1 MTATLSVIL
10 ICLLLSAF
18 FSGMEI
24 AFLTSNK
31 LRIEIDKSKKGV
43 TQALIDLF
51 ISHSGMYITTL
62 LVGNNVV
69 MVIYGIFMS
78 DLLVKQ
84 FEFLHLSIGVEL
96 FVETLV
102 STLIILVFA
111 EFLPKTVFRLR
122 SNLFLKLFSVPVFLF
137 YLLFFPLSYFS
148 VWLGGWLL
156 RIFTGR
162 KLGHKEPNRAFGK
175 VDLNNL
181 IEEGEV
187 NARQEEEMH
196 EIKLFRNALDFSEVK
211 LRECIVPRPDVVALS
226 IDSSIEELTQLF
238 IDTGLSRILIYKE
251 SIDDIIGYVH
261 ISTLFKDP
269 PTIAK
274 ALSRVLIVPETMSA
288 QRLLN
293 LFIRDQKSV
302 AVVVDEFGITAG
314 IVTIEDIME
323 EIFGEI
329 EDEHDHLNLKEVM
342 ISEQE
347 YIIEGSM
354 NLDDI
359 NDRLE
364 TDLVSEDYDS
374 LGGFIIEHLDRLP
387 EVGDEV
393 CTDNGIRLI
402 VEALDKNRVESV
414 RMYLPEKHDADNK
427 SELSSS
433 ESAAQTA
440 FTEEIIHLIPISN
453 INEHIKIPYLDLT
466 DLDTEF
472 LLCLSFKSYYIS
484 DNQSLAQHQ
493 SSFFLTAAITAPAAN
508 ASPAIGTIGSCR
520 VSCLHCFIIILRIFL
535 IRIFR
540 CFFKVRF
547 QSQRSVNFKRKL
559 RFI

>member
-1 MTATLSVIL
+1 MTATLSVRL
-10 ICLLLSAF
+10 SCLLLSAF

-347 YIIEGSM
+347 YIFSG
-354 NLDDI
+354 
-359 NDRLE
+359 RLE
-364 TDLVSEDYDS
+364 VDY
-374 LGGFIIEHLDRLP
+374 LNEKYHLDLEEREEYETLAGLVLYFNQSIP
-387 EVGDEV
+387 QEGE
-393 CTDNGIRLI
+393 TI
-402 VEALDKNRVESV
+402 VVNNLTFKILSVKNARI
-414 RMYLPEKHDADNK
+414 
-427 SELSSS
+427 
-433 ESAAQTA
+433 
-440 FTEEIIHLIPISN
+440 EEI
-453 INEHIKIPYLDLT
+453 
-466 DLDTEF
+466 
-472 LLCLSFKSYYIS
+472 
-484 DNQSLAQHQ
+484 
-493 SSFFLTAAITAPAAN
+493 
-508 ASPAIGTIGSCR
+508 
-520 VSCLHCFIIILRIFL
+520 
-535 IRIFR
+535 
-540 CFFKVRF
+540 KVCM
-547 QSQRSVNFKRKL
+547 
-559 RFI
+559 

>member
-148 VWLGGWLL
+148 VGLGGWLL

-347 YIIEGSM
+347 YIFSG
-354 NLDDI
+354 
-359 NDRLE
+359 RLE
-364 TDLVSEDYDS
+364 VDY
-374 LGGFIIEHLDRLP
+374 LNEKYHLDLEEREEYETLAGLVLYFNQSIP
-387 EVGDEV
+387 QEGE
-393 CTDNGIRLI
+393 TI
-402 VEALDKNRVESV
+402 VVNDLTFKILSVKNARI
-414 RMYLPEKHDADNK
+414 
-427 SELSSS
+427 
-433 ESAAQTA
+433 
-440 FTEEIIHLIPISN
+440 EEI
-453 INEHIKIPYLDLT
+453 
-466 DLDTEF
+466 
-472 LLCLSFKSYYIS
+472 
-484 DNQSLAQHQ
+484 
-493 SSFFLTAAITAPAAN
+493 
-508 ASPAIGTIGSCR
+508 
-520 VSCLHCFIIILRIFL
+520 
-535 IRIFR
+535 
-540 CFFKVRF
+540 KVCM
-547 QSQRSVNFKRKL
+547 
-559 RFI
+559 

>member
-274 ALSRVLIVPETMSA
+274 ALSRELIVPETMSA

-347 YIIEGSM
+347 YIFSG
-354 NLDDI
+354 
-359 NDRLE
+359 RLE
-364 TDLVSEDYDS
+364 VDY
-374 LGGFIIEHLDRLP
+374 LNEKYHLDLEEREEYETLAGLVLYFNQSIP
-387 EVGDEV
+387 QEGE
-393 CTDNGIRLI
+393 TI
-402 VEALDKNRVESV
+402 VVNDLTFKILSVKNARI
-414 RMYLPEKHDADNK
+414 
-427 SELSSS
+427 
-433 ESAAQTA
+433 
-440 FTEEIIHLIPISN
+440 EEI
-453 INEHIKIPYLDLT
+453 
-466 DLDTEF
+466 
-472 LLCLSFKSYYIS
+472 
-484 DNQSLAQHQ
+484 
-493 SSFFLTAAITAPAAN
+493 
-508 ASPAIGTIGSCR
+508 
-520 VSCLHCFIIILRIFL
+520 
-535 IRIFR
+535 
-540 CFFKVRF
+540 KVCM
-547 QSQRSVNFKRKL
+547 
-559 RFI
+559 

>member
-274 ALSRVLIVPETMSA
+274 ALSRVLIVPETMSS

-347 YIIEGSM
+347 YIFSG
-354 NLDDI
+354 
-359 NDRLE
+359 RLE
-364 TDLVSEDYDS
+364 VDY
-374 LGGFIIEHLDRLP
+374 LNEKYHLDLEEREEYETLAGLVLYFNQSIP
-387 EVGDEV
+387 QEGE
-393 CTDNGIRLI
+393 TI
-402 VEALDKNRVESV
+402 VVNDLTFKILSVKNARI
-414 RMYLPEKHDADNK
+414 
-427 SELSSS
+427 
-433 ESAAQTA
+433 
-440 FTEEIIHLIPISN
+440 EEI
-453 INEHIKIPYLDLT
+453 
-466 DLDTEF
+466 
-472 LLCLSFKSYYIS
+472 
-484 DNQSLAQHQ
+484 
-493 SSFFLTAAITAPAAN
+493 
-508 ASPAIGTIGSCR
+508 
-520 VSCLHCFIIILRIFL
+520 
-535 IRIFR
+535 
-540 CFFKVRF
+540 KVCM
-547 QSQRSVNFKRKL
+547 
-559 RFI
+559 

>member
-226 IDSSIEELTQLF
+226 IDSSIGRV
-238 IDTGLSRILIYKE
+238 DP
-251 SIDDIIGYVH
+251 
-261 ISTLFKDP
+261 TLY
-269 PTIAK
+269 
-274 ALSRVLIVPETMSA
+274 RYRIVPD
-288 QRLLN
+288 
-293 LFIRDQKSV
+293 F
-302 AVVVDEFGITAG
+302 
-314 IVTIEDIME
+314 
-323 EIFGEI
+323 
-329 EDEHDHLNLKEVM
+329 
-342 ISEQE
+342 
-347 YIIEGSM
+347 
-354 NLDDI
+354 
-359 NDRLE
+359 
-364 TDLVSEDYDS
+364 DL
-374 LGGFIIEHLDRLP
+374 
-387 EVGDEV
+387 
-393 CTDNGIRLI
+393 
-402 VEALDKNRVESV
+402 
-414 RMYLPEKHDADNK
+414 
-427 SELSSS
+427 
-433 ESAAQTA
+433 
-440 FTEEIIHLIPISN
+440 
-453 INEHIKIPYLDLT
+453 
-466 DLDTEF
+466 
-472 LLCLSFKSYYIS
+472 
-484 DNQSLAQHQ
+484 
-493 SSFFLTAAITAPAAN
+493 
-508 ASPAIGTIGSCR
+508 
-520 VSCLHCFIIILRIFL
+520 
-535 IRIFR
+535 
-540 CFFKVRF
+540 
-547 QSQRSVNFKRKL
+547 
-559 RFI
+559 

>member
-137 YLLFFPLSYFS
+137 DLLFFPLSYFS

-347 YIIEGSM
+347 YIFSG
-354 NLDDI
+354 
-359 NDRLE
+359 RLE
-364 TDLVSEDYDS
+364 VDY
-374 LGGFIIEHLDRLP
+374 LNEKYHLDLEEREEYETLAGLVLYFNQSIP
-387 EVGDEV
+387 QEGE
-393 CTDNGIRLI
+393 TI
-402 VEALDKNRVESV
+402 VVNNLTFKILSVKNARI
-414 RMYLPEKHDADNK
+414 
-427 SELSSS
+427 
-433 ESAAQTA
+433 
-440 FTEEIIHLIPISN
+440 EEI
-453 INEHIKIPYLDLT
+453 
-466 DLDTEF
+466 
-472 LLCLSFKSYYIS
+472 
-484 DNQSLAQHQ
+484 
-493 SSFFLTAAITAPAAN
+493 
-508 ASPAIGTIGSCR
+508 
-520 VSCLHCFIIILRIFL
+520 
-535 IRIFR
+535 
-540 CFFKVRF
+540 KVCM
-547 QSQRSVNFKRKL
+547 
-559 RFI
+559 

>member
-288 QRLLN
+288 HRLLN

-347 YIIEGSM
+347 YIFSG
-354 NLDDI
+354 
-359 NDRLE
+359 RLE
-364 TDLVSEDYDS
+364 VDY
-374 LGGFIIEHLDRLP
+374 LNEKYHLDLEEREEYETLAGLVLYFNQSIP
-387 EVGDEV
+387 QEGE
-393 CTDNGIRLI
+393 TI
-402 VEALDKNRVESV
+402 VVNDLTFKILSVKNARI
-414 RMYLPEKHDADNK
+414 
-427 SELSSS
+427 
-433 ESAAQTA
+433 
-440 FTEEIIHLIPISN
+440 EEI
-453 INEHIKIPYLDLT
+453 
-466 DLDTEF
+466 
-472 LLCLSFKSYYIS
+472 
-484 DNQSLAQHQ
+484 
-493 SSFFLTAAITAPAAN
+493 
-508 ASPAIGTIGSCR
+508 
-520 VSCLHCFIIILRIFL
+520 
-535 IRIFR
+535 
-540 CFFKVRF
+540 KVCM
-547 QSQRSVNFKRKL
+547 
-559 RFI
+559 

>member
-347 YIIEGSM
+347 YIFSG
-354 NLDDI
+354 
-359 NDRLE
+359 RLE
-364 TDLVSEDYDS
+364 VDY
-374 LGGFIIEHLDRLP
+374 LNEKYHLDLEEREEYETLAGLVLYFNQSIP
-387 EVGDEV
+387 QEGEA
-393 CTDNGIRLI
+393 I
-402 VEALDKNRVESV
+402 VVNNLTFKILSVKNARI
-414 RMYLPEKHDADNK
+414 
-427 SELSSS
+427 
-433 ESAAQTA
+433 
-440 FTEEIIHLIPISN
+440 EEI
-453 INEHIKIPYLDLT
+453 
-466 DLDTEF
+466 
-472 LLCLSFKSYYIS
+472 
-484 DNQSLAQHQ
+484 
-493 SSFFLTAAITAPAAN
+493 
-508 ASPAIGTIGSCR
+508 
-520 VSCLHCFIIILRIFL
+520 
-535 IRIFR
+535 
-540 CFFKVRF
+540 KVCM
-547 QSQRSVNFKRKL
+547 
-559 RFI
+559 

>member
-111 EFLPKTVFRLR
+111 EFVPKTVFRLR

-347 YIIEGSM
+347 YIFSG
-354 NLDDI
+354 
-359 NDRLE
+359 RLE
-364 TDLVSEDYDS
+364 VDY
-374 LGGFIIEHLDRLP
+374 LNEKYHLDLEEREEYETLAGLVLYFNQSIP
-387 EVGDEV
+387 QEGE
-393 CTDNGIRLI
+393 TI
-402 VEALDKNRVESV
+402 VVNNLTFKILSVKNARI
-414 RMYLPEKHDADNK
+414 
-427 SELSSS
+427 
-433 ESAAQTA
+433 
-440 FTEEIIHLIPISN
+440 EEI
-453 INEHIKIPYLDLT
+453 
-466 DLDTEF
+466 
-472 LLCLSFKSYYIS
+472 
-484 DNQSLAQHQ
+484 
-493 SSFFLTAAITAPAAN
+493 
-508 ASPAIGTIGSCR
+508 
-520 VSCLHCFIIILRIFL
+520 
-535 IRIFR
+535 
-540 CFFKVRF
+540 KVCM
-547 QSQRSVNFKRKL
+547 
-559 RFI
+559 

>member
-347 YIIEGSM
+347 YIFSG
-354 NLDDI
+354 
-359 NDRLE
+359 RLE
-364 TDLVSEDYDS
+364 VDY
-374 LGGFIIEHLDRLP
+374 LNEKYHLDL
-387 EVGDEV
+387 
-393 CTDNGIRLI
+393 
-402 VEALDKNRVESV
+402 
-414 RMYLPEKHDADNK
+414 
-427 SELSSS
+427 
-433 ESAAQTA
+433 
-440 FTEEIIHLIPISN
+440 EEREEYETLAGLVL
-453 INEHIKIPYLDLT
+453 Y
-466 DLDTEF
+466 F
-472 LLCLSFKSYYIS
+472 
-484 DNQSLAQHQ
+484 NQS
-493 SSFFLTAAITAPAAN
+493 IP
-508 ASPAIGTIGSCR
+508 
-520 VSCLHCFIIILRIFL
+520 
-535 IRIFR
+535 
-540 CFFKVRF
+540 
-547 QSQRSVNFKRKL
+547 
-559 RFI
+559 

>member
-137 YLLFFPLSYFS
+137 YLLFFSLSYFS

-347 YIIEGSM
+347 YIFSG
-354 NLDDI
+354 
-359 NDRLE
+359 RLE
-364 TDLVSEDYDS
+364 VDY
-374 LGGFIIEHLDRLP
+374 LNEKYHLDLEEREEYETLAGLVLYFNQSIP
-387 EVGDEV
+387 QEGE
-393 CTDNGIRLI
+393 TI
-402 VEALDKNRVESV
+402 VVNNLTFKILSVKNARI
-414 RMYLPEKHDADNK
+414 
-427 SELSSS
+427 
-433 ESAAQTA
+433 
-440 FTEEIIHLIPISN
+440 EEI
-453 INEHIKIPYLDLT
+453 
-466 DLDTEF
+466 
-472 LLCLSFKSYYIS
+472 
-484 DNQSLAQHQ
+484 
-493 SSFFLTAAITAPAAN
+493 
-508 ASPAIGTIGSCR
+508 
-520 VSCLHCFIIILRIFL
+520 
-535 IRIFR
+535 
-540 CFFKVRF
+540 KVCM
-547 QSQRSVNFKRKL
+547 
-559 RFI
+559 

>member
-62 LVGNNVV
+62 LIGNNVV

-96 FVETLV
+96 FVDTLV

-347 YIIEGSM
+347 YIFSG
-354 NLDDI
+354 
-359 NDRLE
+359 RLE
-364 TDLVSEDYDS
+364 VDY
-374 LGGFIIEHLDRLP
+374 LNEKYHLDLEEREEYETLAGLVLYFNQSIP
-387 EVGDEV
+387 QEGE
-393 CTDNGIRLI
+393 TI
-402 VEALDKNRVESV
+402 VVNDLTFKILSVKNARI
-414 RMYLPEKHDADNK
+414 
-427 SELSSS
+427 
-433 ESAAQTA
+433 
-440 FTEEIIHLIPISN
+440 EEI
-453 INEHIKIPYLDLT
+453 
-466 DLDTEF
+466 
-472 LLCLSFKSYYIS
+472 
-484 DNQSLAQHQ
+484 
-493 SSFFLTAAITAPAAN
+493 
-508 ASPAIGTIGSCR
+508 
-520 VSCLHCFIIILRIFL
+520 
-535 IRIFR
+535 
-540 CFFKVRF
+540 KVCM
-547 QSQRSVNFKRKL
+547 
-559 RFI
+559 

>member
-137 YLLFFPLSYFS
+137 YLFFFPLSYFT

-347 YIIEGSM
+347 YIFSG
-354 NLDDI
+354 
-359 NDRLE
+359 RLE
-364 TDLVSEDYDS
+364 VDY
-374 LGGFIIEHLDRLP
+374 LNEKYHLDLEEREEYETLAGLVLYFNQSIP
-387 EVGDEV
+387 QEGE
-393 CTDNGIRLI
+393 TI
-402 VEALDKNRVESV
+402 VVNDLTFKILSVKNARI
-414 RMYLPEKHDADNK
+414 
-427 SELSSS
+427 
-433 ESAAQTA
+433 
-440 FTEEIIHLIPISN
+440 EEI
-453 INEHIKIPYLDLT
+453 
-466 DLDTEF
+466 
-472 LLCLSFKSYYIS
+472 
-484 DNQSLAQHQ
+484 
-493 SSFFLTAAITAPAAN
+493 
-508 ASPAIGTIGSCR
+508 
-520 VSCLHCFIIILRIFL
+520 
-535 IRIFR
+535 
-540 CFFKVRF
+540 KVCM
-547 QSQRSVNFKRKL
+547 
-559 RFI
+559 

>member
-84 FEFLHLSIGVEL
+84 CELLHLSIGVEL

-347 YIIEGSM
+347 YIFSG
-354 NLDDI
+354 
-359 NDRLE
+359 RLE
-364 TDLVSEDYDS
+364 VDY
-374 LGGFIIEHLDRLP
+374 LNEKYHLDLEEREEYETLAGLVLYFNQSIP
-387 EVGDEV
+387 QEGE
-393 CTDNGIRLI
+393 TI
-402 VEALDKNRVESV
+402 VVNNLTFKILSVKNARI
-414 RMYLPEKHDADNK
+414 
-427 SELSSS
+427 
-433 ESAAQTA
+433 
-440 FTEEIIHLIPISN
+440 EEI
-453 INEHIKIPYLDLT
+453 
-466 DLDTEF
+466 
-472 LLCLSFKSYYIS
+472 
-484 DNQSLAQHQ
+484 
-493 SSFFLTAAITAPAAN
+493 
-508 ASPAIGTIGSCR
+508 
-520 VSCLHCFIIILRIFL
+520 
-535 IRIFR
+535 
-540 CFFKVRF
+540 KVCM
-547 QSQRSVNFKRKL
+547 
-559 RFI
+559 

>member
-347 YIIEGSM
+347 YIFSG
-354 NLDDI
+354 
-359 NDRLE
+359 RLE
-364 TDLVSEDYDS
+364 VDY
-374 LGGFIIEHLDRLP
+374 LNEKYHLDLEEREEYETLAGLVLYFNQSIP
-387 EVGDEV
+387 QEGE
-393 CTDNGIRLI
+393 TI
-402 VEALDKNRVESV
+402 VVNDLTFKILSVKNARI
-414 RMYLPEKHDADNK
+414 
-427 SELSSS
+427 
-433 ESAAQTA
+433 
-440 FTEEIIHLIPISN
+440 EEIQV
-453 INEHIKIPYLDLT
+453 
-466 DLDTEF
+466 
-472 LLCLSFKSYYIS
+472 CM
-484 DNQSLAQHQ
+484 
-493 SSFFLTAAITAPAAN
+493 
-508 ASPAIGTIGSCR
+508 
-520 VSCLHCFIIILRIFL
+520 
-535 IRIFR
+535 
-540 CFFKVRF
+540 
-547 QSQRSVNFKRKL
+547 
-559 RFI
+559 

>member
-122 SNLFLKLFSVPVFLF
+122 SNLFLKLFSVPGFLF

-347 YIIEGSM
+347 YIFSG
-354 NLDDI
+354 
-359 NDRLE
+359 RLE
-364 TDLVSEDYDS
+364 VDY
-374 LGGFIIEHLDRLP
+374 LNEKYHLDLEEREEYETLAGLVLYFNQSIP
-387 EVGDEV
+387 QEGE
-393 CTDNGIRLI
+393 TI
-402 VEALDKNRVESV
+402 VVNDLTFKILSVKNARI
-414 RMYLPEKHDADNK
+414 
-427 SELSSS
+427 
-433 ESAAQTA
+433 
-440 FTEEIIHLIPISN
+440 EEI
-453 INEHIKIPYLDLT
+453 
-466 DLDTEF
+466 
-472 LLCLSFKSYYIS
+472 
-484 DNQSLAQHQ
+484 
-493 SSFFLTAAITAPAAN
+493 
-508 ASPAIGTIGSCR
+508 
-520 VSCLHCFIIILRIFL
+520 
-535 IRIFR
+535 
-540 CFFKVRF
+540 KVCM
-547 QSQRSVNFKRKL
+547 
-559 RFI
+559 

>member
-329 EDEHDHLNLKEVM
+329 EDELDHLNLKEVM

-347 YIIEGSM
+347 YIFSG
-354 NLDDI
+354 
-359 NDRLE
+359 RLE
-364 TDLVSEDYDS
+364 VDY
-374 LGGFIIEHLDRLP
+374 LNEKYHLDLEEREEYETLAGLVLYFNQSIP
-387 EVGDEV
+387 QEGE
-393 CTDNGIRLI
+393 TI
-402 VEALDKNRVESV
+402 VVNNLTFKILSVKNARI
-414 RMYLPEKHDADNK
+414 
-427 SELSSS
+427 
-433 ESAAQTA
+433 
-440 FTEEIIHLIPISN
+440 EEI
-453 INEHIKIPYLDLT
+453 
-466 DLDTEF
+466 
-472 LLCLSFKSYYIS
+472 
-484 DNQSLAQHQ
+484 
-493 SSFFLTAAITAPAAN
+493 
-508 ASPAIGTIGSCR
+508 
-520 VSCLHCFIIILRIFL
+520 
-535 IRIFR
+535 
-540 CFFKVRF
+540 KVCM
-547 QSQRSVNFKRKL
+547 
-559 RFI
+559 

>member
-211 LRECIVPRPDVVALS
+211 LRECIVPRPEVVALS

-347 YIIEGSM
+347 YIFSG
-354 NLDDI
+354 
-359 NDRLE
+359 RLE
-364 TDLVSEDYDS
+364 VDY
-374 LGGFIIEHLDRLP
+374 LNEKYHLDLEEREEYETLAGLVLYFNQSIP
-387 EVGDEV
+387 QEGE
-393 CTDNGIRLI
+393 TI
-402 VEALDKNRVESV
+402 VVNDLTFKILSVKNARI
-414 RMYLPEKHDADNK
+414 
-427 SELSSS
+427 
-433 ESAAQTA
+433 
-440 FTEEIIHLIPISN
+440 EEI
-453 INEHIKIPYLDLT
+453 
-466 DLDTEF
+466 
-472 LLCLSFKSYYIS
+472 
-484 DNQSLAQHQ
+484 
-493 SSFFLTAAITAPAAN
+493 
-508 ASPAIGTIGSCR
+508 
-520 VSCLHCFIIILRIFL
+520 
-535 IRIFR
+535 
-540 CFFKVRF
+540 KVCM
-547 QSQRSVNFKRKL
+547 
-559 RFI
+559 

>member
-181 IEEGEV
+181 IEEGEF

-226 IDSSIEELTQLF
+226 IGSSIEELTQLF

-347 YIIEGSM
+347 YIFSG
-354 NLDDI
+354 
-359 NDRLE
+359 RLE
-364 TDLVSEDYDS
+364 VDY
-374 LGGFIIEHLDRLP
+374 LNEKYHLDLEEREEYETLAGLVLYFNQSIP
-387 EVGDEV
+387 QEGE
-393 CTDNGIRLI
+393 TI
-402 VEALDKNRVESV
+402 VVNDLTFKILSVKNARI
-414 RMYLPEKHDADNK
+414 
-427 SELSSS
+427 
-433 ESAAQTA
+433 
-440 FTEEIIHLIPISN
+440 EEI
-453 INEHIKIPYLDLT
+453 
-466 DLDTEF
+466 
-472 LLCLSFKSYYIS
+472 
-484 DNQSLAQHQ
+484 
-493 SSFFLTAAITAPAAN
+493 
-508 ASPAIGTIGSCR
+508 
-520 VSCLHCFIIILRIFL
+520 
-535 IRIFR
+535 
-540 CFFKVRF
+540 KVCM
-547 QSQRSVNFKRKL
+547 
-559 RFI
+559 

>member
-31 LRIEIDKSKKGV
+31 LRIEIDKSKKGG

-347 YIIEGSM
+347 YIFSG
-354 NLDDI
+354 
-359 NDRLE
+359 RLE
-364 TDLVSEDYDS
+364 VDY
-374 LGGFIIEHLDRLP
+374 LNEKYHLDLEEREEYETLAGLVLYFNQSIP
-387 EVGDEV
+387 QEGE
-393 CTDNGIRLI
+393 TI
-402 VEALDKNRVESV
+402 VVNDLTFKILSVKNARI
-414 RMYLPEKHDADNK
+414 
-427 SELSSS
+427 
-433 ESAAQTA
+433 
-440 FTEEIIHLIPISN
+440 EEI
-453 INEHIKIPYLDLT
+453 
-466 DLDTEF
+466 
-472 LLCLSFKSYYIS
+472 
-484 DNQSLAQHQ
+484 
-493 SSFFLTAAITAPAAN
+493 
-508 ASPAIGTIGSCR
+508 
-520 VSCLHCFIIILRIFL
+520 
-535 IRIFR
+535 
-540 CFFKVRF
+540 KVCM
-547 QSQRSVNFKRKL
+547 
-559 RFI
+559 

>member
-347 YIIEGSM
+347 YIFSG
-354 NLDDI
+354 
-359 NDRLE
+359 RLE
-364 TDLVSEDYDS
+364 VDY
-374 LGGFIIEHLDRLP
+374 LNEKYHLDL
-387 EVGDEV
+387 DEREEYETLAGLV
-393 CTDNGIRLI
+393 LYFNQSIPQEGETI
-402 VEALDKNRVESV
+402 VVNNLTFKILSVKNARI
-414 RMYLPEKHDADNK
+414 
-427 SELSSS
+427 
-433 ESAAQTA
+433 
-440 FTEEIIHLIPISN
+440 EEI
-453 INEHIKIPYLDLT
+453 
-466 DLDTEF
+466 
-472 LLCLSFKSYYIS
+472 
-484 DNQSLAQHQ
+484 
-493 SSFFLTAAITAPAAN
+493 
-508 ASPAIGTIGSCR
+508 
-520 VSCLHCFIIILRIFL
+520 
-535 IRIFR
+535 
-540 CFFKVRF
+540 KVCM
-547 QSQRSVNFKRKL
+547 
-559 RFI
+559 

>member
-347 YIIEGSM
+347 YIFSG
-354 NLDDI
+354 
-359 NDRLE
+359 RLE
-364 TDLVSEDYDS
+364 VDY
-374 LGGFIIEHLDRLP
+374 LNEKYHLDLEER
-387 EVGDEV
+387 EEY
-393 CTDNGIRLI
+393 
-402 VEALDKNRVESV
+402 EQHEQH
-414 RMYLPEKHDADNK
+414 EQH
-427 SELSSS
+427 EL
-433 ESAAQTA
+433 
-440 FTEEIIHLIPISN
+440 
-453 INEHIKIPYLDLT
+453 
-466 DLDTEF
+466 
-472 LLCLSFKSYYIS
+472 
-484 DNQSLAQHQ
+484 
-493 SSFFLTAAITAPAAN
+493 
-508 ASPAIGTIGSCR
+508 
-520 VSCLHCFIIILRIFL
+520 
-535 IRIFR
+535 
-540 CFFKVRF
+540 VRF
-547 QSQRSVNFKRKL
+547 GVVFQSKYSSGRGNYCCK
-559 RFI
+559 